1 MSTLR
6 KGFTLVEILIVVVIL
21 GILAAIVVPQFASAS
36 QDAIKSALQSQMQTI
51 SAQVELYRVQNAG
64 QLPHQA
70 VAPDT
75 ALQDGVVNGA
85 NNSGW
90 GIMIDDQFLKDTPNN
105 GFTGSD
111 NVVTEAAAVGAA
123 IANLLG
129 DGTAPAAAGAT
140 AGWIYN
146 TTLGTV
152 HANGL
157 DNASQGGPFLS
168 TEPADADGNIYTA
181 ANVVW

>member
-36 QDAIKSALQSQMQTI
+36 QDAIKSSLQSQMQTV
-51 SAQVELYRVQNAG
+51 SAQIELYRVQNAG

-70 VAPDT
+70 AAN
-75 ALQDGVVNGA
+75 ALADGANGGA

-90 GIMIDDQFLKDTPNN
+90 GVMVANQFLKDTPNN
-105 GFTGSD
+105 GYTGTD
-111 NVVTEAAAVGAA
+111 NVVTQAANVGAA
-123 IANLLG
+123 VAGLL
-129 DGTAPAAAGAT
+129 AAGAAP
-140 AGWIYN
+140 AGTTGWHYN

-152 HANGL
+152 HAGGL
-157 DNASQGGPFLS
+157 DNVSVNGPFLAS
-168 TEPADADGNIYTA
+168 EVGYVP
-181 ANVVW
+181 ANVLW

>member
-51 SAQVELYRVQNAG
+51 TAQVELYRVQNAG
-64 QLPHQA
+64 TLPHNDA
-70 VAPDT
+70 T
-75 ALQDGVVNGA
+75 SALGGA
-85 NNSGW
+85 DHNGW
-90 GIMIDDQFLKDTPNN
+90 GILVEDSYLKDEPRN
-105 GFTGSD
+105 GYTGSSD
-111 NVVTEAAAVGAA
+111 VTVAAAAVGDAVA
-123 IANLLG
+123 GLLG
-129 DGTAPAAAGAT
+129 DGATPAADGST
-140 AGWIYN
+140 TGWFYN
-146 TTLGTV
+146 STLGSV

-157 DNASQGGPFLS
+157 DNVTQDGPFLS
-168 TEPADADGNIYTA
+168 NETDYTA